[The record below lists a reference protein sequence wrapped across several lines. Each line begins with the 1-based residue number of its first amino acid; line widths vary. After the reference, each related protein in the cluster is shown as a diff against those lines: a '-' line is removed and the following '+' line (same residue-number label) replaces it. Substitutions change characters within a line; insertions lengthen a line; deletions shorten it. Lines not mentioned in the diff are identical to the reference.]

1 MATGFTSFTL
11 ALRDHAQTRVEL
23 SKEIEQMQ
31 KNDGSALEEE
41 VAILIGKMLASGEL
55 PYRAELVKFKA
66 KAKYFSRARGADVE
80 FENVL
85 EVFVTDHVD
94 MDGEQPTH
102 VVCFECKDHG
112 RPVVR
117 KSDEEGKWVA
127 VRAYLGGG
135 LPRNKT
141 KDEHNI

>member
-66 KAKYFSRARGADVE
+66 KAKYFTRARGADVE

-85 EVFVTDHVD
+85 EVFVKI
-94 MDGEQPTH
+94 GREWCRER
-102 VVCFECKDHG
+102 VCQS
-112 RPVVR
+112 V
-117 KSDEEGKWVA
+117 
-127 VRAYLGGG
+127 
-135 LPRNKT
+135 
-141 KDEHNI
+141 

>member
-1 MATGFTSFTL
+1 
-11 ALRDHAQTRVEL
+11 
-23 SKEIEQMQ
+23 MQ

-85 EVFVTDHVD
+85 EVFVTDNVD
-94 MDGEQPTH
+94 TDGAQPTH
-102 VVCFECKDHG
+102 VVFFESKDHG
-112 RPVVR
+112 RPVEVSKVDAVVGR
-117 KSDEEGKWVA
+117 LAGGYGFSMKADMVTREIGSASCRERVCPYVCVTVVA
-127 VRAYLGGG
+127 VS
-135 LPRNKT
+135 
-141 KDEHNI
+141 

>member
-85 EVFVTDHVD
+85 EVFRSEERRVGKECVSP
-94 MDGEQPTH
+94 GRSR
-102 VVCFECKDHG
+102 VV
-112 RPVVR
+112 PV
-117 KSDEEGKWVA
+117 
-127 VRAYLGGG
+127 
-135 LPRNKT
+135 N
-141 KDEHNI
+141 